1 MHRDEVAAVG
11 DAANDPAWLFPDLAG
26 EFGSAVRDRL
36 PVWPYR

>member
-1 MHRDEVAAVG
+1 MRRDEVAAVG
-11 DAANDPAWLFPDLAG
+11 TANDPAWFFPDLAA